1 MVRIN
6 ENFDNVFTEED
17 LNWLNQYVYNVDK
30 EKHAKENLKRPIKDE
45 KLTME
50 NGTEVMVVKVKD
62 DEHTGYQGI
71 AVAPIINDQPD
82 YNQIAVVSA
91 GTDPSQ
97 LSTDVWSAIFQGKA
111 PFQGEGQLG
120 VADDFVDEINGTTG
134 WTVTQLSGYSQS
146 AYMLQVGAK
155 HKIPTTVF
163 NGWFLYA
170 NLSEDEKK
178 FMKANPE
185 LFINYRNTKDMTTF
199 LNDGNWKAWAGED
212 FGTIIWIE
220 GSSHNIYDWEF
231 DENGYLI
238 VQGDLA
244 EQGLVRRKQIEKQ
257 ASMLLRGLS
266 TLAKKLKASG
276 GGLSSAEKIF
286 LDSSEA
292 LIILSNAAT
301 LMQTGLDGA
310 IKIYK
315 EAIEETEVLWQD
327 TLQRAQGIGTELTY
341 VEVLEALEHGGASK
355 DVIVGEPTEYYTDK
369 ITKAKELYT
378 GFDSLLEE
386 IKGSIAQ
393 LVATDQDLASQI

>member
-1 MVRIN
+1 M
-6 ENFDNVFTEED
+6 FTEED
-17 LNWLNQYVYNVDK
+17 LNWLNQYVYNVDQ
-30 EKHAKENLKRPIKDE
+30 EQHEREDLDRPREEE
-45 KLTME
+45 KLKME
-50 NGTEVMVVKVKD
+50 NGTEAMVVKILD
-62 DEHTGYQGI
+62 DNATGYQGL
-71 AVAPIINDQPD
+71 AVAPIVNGKPD

-91 GTDPSQ
+91 GTDSGEYT
-97 LSTDVWSAIFQGKA
+97 TDVWSAVFQGKA

-120 VADDFVDEINGTTG
+120 VADNFVGKVNGTDG

-146 AYMLQVGAK
+146 AYMMLIGAK

-178 FMKANPE
+178 FMRDNPE

-199 LNDGNWKAWAGED
+199 LNDGNWQLWAGED
-212 FGTIIWIE
+212 FGTIVWVE
-220 GSSHNIYDWEF
+220 GSSHNIFDWEF

-257 ASMLLRGLS
+257 AAMLLRGLS
-266 TLAKKLKASG
+266 TLAAKLKASG
-276 GGLSSAEKIF
+276 GGLSSSEKIF

-310 IKIYK
+310 TKIYQ
-315 EAIEETEVLWQD
+315 EAIAEAESLWQD

-341 VEVLEALEHGGASK
+341 SEVLEALENGGASE
-355 DVIVGEPTEYYTDK
+355 DVIVGEPTEYYTTK
-369 ITKAKELYT
+369 MAKAKEMYT
-378 GFDSLLEE
+378 SFDNLIEE
-386 IKGSIAQ
+386 IKSSIAK
-393 LVATDQDLASQI
+393 LVATDQELASQL

>member
-1 MVRIN
+1 MSL
-6 ENFDNVFTEED
+6 TEED
-17 LNWLNQYVYNVDK
+17 LNLLNQYVYNVDK
-30 EKHAKENLKRPIKDE
+30 EKHERADLDRPKENEVLEMVNDTK
-45 KLTME
+45 
-50 NGTEVMVVKVKD
+50 VMVVKMLD
-62 DEHTGYQGI
+62 DNATGYQGL
-71 AVAPIINDQPD
+71 AVAPIINNQPD

-97 LSTDVWSAIFQGKA
+97 LSTDVWSAVFQGKA

-120 VADDFVDEINGTTG
+120 VADSFVGKVNGTDG

-146 AYMLQVGAK
+146 AYMMLVGAK

-178 FMKANPE
+178 FMRDNPE
-185 LFINYRNTKDMTTF
+185 LFINYRNTRDMTTF
-199 LNDGNWKAWAGED
+199 LNDGNWQLWAGED
-212 FGTIIWIE
+212 FGTIVWVE
-220 GSSHNIYDWEF
+220 GSSHNIFDWEF

-257 ASMLLRGLS
+257 AAMLLRGLS
-266 TLAKKLKASG
+266 TLAAKLKASG
-276 GGLSSAEKIF
+276 GGLSSSEKIF

-310 IKIYK
+310 TKIYQ
-315 EAIEETEVLWQD
+315 EAIAEAESLWQD

-341 VEVLEALEHGGASK
+341 SEVLEALEIGGASE
-355 DVIVGEPTEYYTDK
+355 DVIVGEPMEYYTTK
-369 ITKAKELYT
+369 MAKAKEMYT
-378 GFDSLLEE
+378 SFDNLIEE
-386 IKGSIAQ
+386 IKGSIAK
-393 LVATDQDLASQI
+393 LVATDQELASQL